1 MMISFLQDERV
12 KEYNILA
19 IQKLWHNTFILTTYN
34 AHFNGFHLVHSGVKG
49 SRVCFYIN
57 EKIKISTWKMTF
69 LTKDTDTLIIEW
81 EDQIDRSI
89 LHIHNIYNLLSS
101 SYNDRELSSLKNL
114 LWMLTVSELH
124 ILLRDFNLHHSY
136 WSGLRRLTQHA
147 LTDNLIEMI
156 QEKEIKLAFSVEA
169 VTWEARHTSSM
180 IDLIFISETLS
191 NSILH
196 CKSASALEQSSDHIS
211 ISTEILWKTA
221 VTQSIEWCN

>member
-1 MMISFLQDERV
+1 MTERNTLKILQYNVRKSRETVMILLLQDERI
-12 KEYNILA
+12 KEYDILA
-19 IQKLWHNTFILTTYN
+19 IQELWHNMFISTTYN
-34 AHFNGFHLVHSGVKG
+34 ARFNSFHLVHSGVKG

-89 LHIHNIYNLLSS
+89 LHIHNIYNSSSS
-101 SYNDRELSSLKNL
+101 SYNDRELNSLKNL
-114 LWMLTVSELH
+114 LWMLTVLKLH

-156 QEKEIKLAFSVEA
+156 
-169 VTWEARHTSSM
+169 
-180 IDLIFISETLS
+180 
-191 NSILH
+191 
-196 CKSASALEQSSDHIS
+196 
-211 ISTEILWKTA
+211 
-221 VTQSIEWCN
+221 